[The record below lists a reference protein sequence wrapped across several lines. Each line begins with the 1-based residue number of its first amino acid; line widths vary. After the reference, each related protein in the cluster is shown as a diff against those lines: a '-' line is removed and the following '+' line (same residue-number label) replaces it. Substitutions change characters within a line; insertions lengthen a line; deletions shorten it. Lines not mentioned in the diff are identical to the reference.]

1 MSGDGMIATR
11 FWQLLLAFVTL
22 GVIWAGTTPAQ
33 AQLAAGCTC
42 PAGFSPLSGSTCF
55 TSPRGVFTPT
65 AAICPLRN
73 VNVGQIAASQQ
84 QQSFWGVN
92 QMLQQ
97 KRDQLQAT
105 PVIHTATYGNSGYA
119 SSDLDGSARAMSY
132 SGSGRSQK
140 ADPFAGLINEAA
152 PIQSNPIFGGWVQG
166 LADWEH
172 DNALSSAD
180 LGRFNSTY
188 TVQAGFDRTTLGVL
202 SGDDAWVFGIVSSE
216 TSSRVSFDNTPTSLR
231 LTGPGVGAYSEYVR
245 GGFSTD
251 VTAKFDFLQLTQ
263 DFGGVAPDASV
274 SVLNSGVSG
283 NVQYKFSGTH
293 NEFFE
298 PTMGFS
304 LTHVS
309 FGSGGDALNLEDG
322 YTVRLQAG
330 ARVGKTWDLGQ
341 GVSVDANFKALVYGD
356 AVGQGTVASGATVG
370 GVLPLAPTDAGLIR
384 TELDPEICFNLP
396 NDYSVTVSGQARFGE
411 AVAGGSVGVNLR
423 KQW

>member
-1 MSGDGMIATR
+1 MNAFR
-11 FWQLLLAFVTL
+11 FWRLLLALAAL
-22 GVIWAGTTPAQ
+22 GMVWAGATPAQ
-33 AQLAAGCTC
+33 AQLAPGCSC
-42 PAGFSPLSGSTCF
+42 PAGFTPLSGSTC
-55 TSPRGVFTPT
+55 SFTPALAVVIVK

-73 VNVGQIAASQQ
+73 VNVGQIASAQQ
-84 QQSFWGVN
+84 QQSFWGIN

-105 PVIHTATYGNSGYA
+105 PVIHSASAGSSVYA
-119 SSDLDGSARAMSY
+119 SSDLNAGSHALSY
-132 SGSGRSQK
+132 SSSGQSQK
-140 ADPFAGLINEAA
+140 SDPFAGLINRAA
-152 PIQSNPIFGGWVQG
+152 PVETNANFGGWVQG
-166 LADWEH
+166 LADWQH
-172 DNALSSAD
+172 DSALSSAD

-188 TVQAGFDRTTLGVL
+188 AVQGGFDRTTLGVL

-216 TSSRVSFDNTPTSLR
+216 ISSHVSFDNTPTSLK

-245 GGFSTD
+245 GGFSAD
-251 VTAKFDFLQLTQ
+251 VTAKFDFLQLSQ
-263 DFGGVAPDASV
+263 DFGGIVPDASV

-283 NVQYKFSGTH
+283 NVQYKFSGAN

-309 FGSGGDALNLEDG
+309 FGSGGTALNLEDG

-341 GVSVDANFKALVYGD
+341 GTSVDANFKAVVYGD
-356 AVGQGTVASGATVG
+356 AVAQGTVASGLSG
-370 GVLPLAPTDAGLIR
+370 GTVLPLAPTDSGLVR
-384 TELDPEICFNLP
+384 AELDPEICFNLP
-396 NDYSVTVSGQARFGE
+396 NEYSLTVSGQARFGE

>member
-1 MSGDGMIATR
+1 LGDGMNASRI
-11 FWQLLLAFVTL
+11 WQLVLTFATL
-22 GVIWAGTTPAQ
+22 GVIWAATTPAE

-55 TSPRGVFTPT
+55 FSPTVGVIIPK

-73 VNVGQIAASQQ
+73 VNVGQIASSQQ

-105 PVIHTATYGNSGYA
+105 PVIRTASSGLSGYA
-119 SSDLDGSARAMSY
+119 SSDVGAGSNALSY
-132 SGSGRSQK
+132 SAHSQK
-140 ADPFAGLINEAA
+140 ADPFAGLINRAA
-152 PIQSNPIFGGWVQG
+152 PVQTNPIFGGWVQG

-188 TVQAGFDRTTLGVL
+188 TVQGGFDRTTLGVL
-202 SGDDAWVFGIVSSE
+202 SGDDAWIVGIVSSE
-216 TSSRVSFDNTPTSLR
+216 TSSRVSFDNTPTSLK

-283 NVQYKFSGTH
+283 NVQYKFSGMH

-309 FGSGGDALNLEDG
+309 FGGGGGALNLEDG

-356 AVGQGTVASGATVG
+356 AVGQGTVASGVTVA
-370 GVLPLAPTDAGLIR
+370 GVLPLAPTDAGLFR
-384 TELDPEICFNLP
+384 AELDPEICFNLP

-423 KQW
+423 RQW